1 MVDSRCN
8 SILNISSNDIYTC
21 NNGYD
26 DFNSLIKQRN
36 TPNTNELPMLQP
48 KQLEHIADVKED
60 AGIVD
65 SIATGGEKEVS
76 ITPRLLESYNKC
88 EKRKSSASPV
98 GLSSQE
104 EPTTSRRKSST
115 TRGSIPEFKLG
126 LVCVDD
132 IKESPIAVGGASP
145 NDDNPT
151 TLLSTSAVG
160 SSSSVEQ
167 HILYAIDSMGRT
179 ASQPEDMVFH
189 WLGDTTAVSNI
200 LNPTS
205 IRIRDDQDVEHRR
218 ENEFHWESLKL
229 AESSRTPMNIQQ
241 SAVLDHRHISFNE
254 DEAFDWIIDNNYK
267 SDIDSMGEILLNTS
281 DLAIQM
287 SADDIKSWSEQAQ
300 KSLDEKIPKVDQG
313 ADTIQINYAEVANN
327 IVAMRRLRIIAYL
340 DQAASSCRMNG
351 QPKHRL
357 YEFLE
362 GYEVA
367 ETLVELLESGQRAL
381 MTKDFVANGEWQME
395 QSSSYFKAKELCH
408 HAIAKLHKKGRVA
421 LLPWD
426 DLSEDEK
433 SFKY

>member
-1 MVDSRCN
+1 M
-8 SILNISSNDIYTC
+8 
-21 NNGYD
+21 
-26 DFNSLIKQRN
+26 
-36 TPNTNELPMLQP
+36 
-48 KQLEHIADVKED
+48 
-60 AGIVD
+60 
-65 SIATGGEKEVS
+65 
-76 ITPRLLESYNKC
+76 LESNNKC

-98 GLSSQE
+98 GLSSQK

-115 TRGSIPEFKLG
+115 TRGSIPEIKSG

-167 HILYAIDSMGRT
+167 HILYAIDSMSRT

-241 SAVLDHRHISFNE
+241 PAVLDHRHISFNE
-254 DEAFDWIIDNNYK
+254 DEAFDWIIDNNCK

-300 KSLDEKIPKVDQG
+300 KNLDEKIPKVDQG

-327 IVAMRRLRIIAYL
+327 IVAMRRLGIIAYL
-340 DQAASSCRMNG
+340 DQAASSCRM
-351 QPKHRL
+351 
-357 YEFLE
+357 
-362 GYEVA
+362 
-367 ETLVELLESGQRAL
+367 
-381 MTKDFVANGEWQME
+381 
-395 QSSSYFKAKELCH
+395 
-408 HAIAKLHKKGRVA
+408 
-421 LLPWD
+421 
-426 DLSEDEK
+426 
-433 SFKY
+433 